1 MRFLIIYKNHM
12 ASNDVASIITSF
24 RKIIKKMERPKMSF
38 FNDKRGYNISRFF
51 SFIYKFI

>member
-38 FNDKRGYNISRFF
+38 FNDKRGYNMSRFF